1 MRDIIRV
8 FSDTFVTPEYRSAT
22 EAKLVK
28 GAYGAF
34 SSYKDNSLGYIENSS
49 LNGDCGSR

>member
-8 FSDTFVTPEYRSAT
+8 LSDTLVTPEYRNET
-22 EAKLVK
+22 KTKLVK

-34 SSYKDNSLGYIENSS
+34 SAYKDNS
-49 LNGDCGSR
+49 

>member
-8 FSDTFVTPEYRSAT
+8 LSDTFVTPEYRSAT

-34 SSYKDNSLGYIENSS
+34 SSYKDNS
-49 LNGDCGSR
+49 